1 MPIILKPKQ
10 FEILCAKK
18 NLSQETLSRRLKI
31 SLSYISMLKNYAKYK
46 KTPSVTLRKKIIK
59 LLSTDYFTLFTYK
72 PPKNK
77 KQMRN

>member
-18 NLSQETLSRRLKI
+18 NLSQGTLSRRLKI
-31 SLSYISMLKNYAKYK
+31 SLSYLSMLKNYAKYK
-46 KTPSVTLRKKIIK
+46 KTPSVTLQNKIIK
-59 LLSTDYFTLFTYK
+59 LLDTNFDTLFIYK